1 MGLFNFSDNGKGRI
15 PAPSWA
21 KKISKVITGLFDTDG
36 AQPVST
42 VGNKETFTDNN
53 ASTGTSIMMPDLWKV
68 YNDRKSVY
76 LDIERMI
83 GEDELVS
90 TAIDIV
96 ADRTIGTSDA
106 RQSFKETPKRTSF
119 GVSSNRSDVQRILDA
134 LNTRLN
140 ITEEI
145 WQIVQEMYPHGN
157 HFREVIIDKQL
168 MQVKAFKQTISY
180 QIWPKTNDHGD
191 KLPGWLVV
199 TDMDVTNQGGKEL
212 EEWQIIPFIYGR
224 KKGFLAVAL
233 LASARRNWQRLSK
246 MEDGMAVARL
256 VRAYDKIVHKI
267 PVKNEWTRNEIM
279 ATINRYKEA
288 ITKRKLVASD
298 GNLMNTDNPL
308 DVQTDFYL
316 PDDGSGKGNVTMLT
330 ASNAQ
335 LGNLNDVLYHRE
347 KLVCRLKV
355 PISYLQLMT
364 AQKTHISGSGMSDS
378 DIAFAYTLQR
388 VQDIIVKGI
397 TRLYDLEL
405 MLHGIAPEEGLY
417 TIEMAPI
424 STQDRVED
432 ANIELTYAQAAV
444 YFVEAFGALPAE
456 LIADKFMQLN
466 HEQQD
471 MMTAFL
477 NGDAKK
483 IWAAKVKTI
492 QNTAIVPAKNPLV
505 PGNSAGSGN
514 NNKTRAARSSEQ
526 KGRKQSISV
535 DELVDVMYN
544 VYNGIADDM
553 RQEGQDIPTFN
564 EADRLEIKQGIL
576 DQIDEGAEV
585 IA

>member
-1 MGLFNFSDNGKGRI
+1 MGIFNFTDNGKGRT

-21 KKISKVITGLFDTDG
+21 KKISKAIAGLFEPDG
-36 AQPVST
+36 TQPVLPVS
-42 VGNKETFTDNN
+42 NKETFTD
-53 ASTGTSIMMPDLWKV
+53 AGGSSSLILPDLWKT

-76 LDIERMI
+76 VDIEKMI
-83 GEDELVS
+83 NEDELIA

-96 ADRTIGTSDA
+96 ADRTIGNSDA
-106 RQSFKETPKRTSF
+106 RQSFKEAPKRTSF
-119 GVSSNRSDVQRILDA
+119 GVSSDRPDVQKILNA

-157 HFREVIIDKQL
+157 HFREVVIDKQA
-168 MQVKAFKQTISY
+168 MQIKAFKQTISY

-191 KLPGWLVV
+191 KLPGWLVIS
-199 TDMDVTNQGGKEL
+199 DLDVTNQGGKEL

-224 KKGFLAVAL
+224 KKGFLAVAP
-233 LASARRNWQRLSK
+233 LASARKNWQRLSK

-267 PVKNEWTRNEIM
+267 PVKTEWTRNEIM
-279 ATINRYKEA
+279 ATITRYKEA

-298 GNLMNTDNPL
+298 GSLMNTDNPL

-335 LGNLNDVLYHRE
+335 LGNLNDILYHRE

-378 DIAFAYTLQR
+378 DISFAYTLQR
-388 VQDIIVKGI
+388 VQDVVVDGLS
-397 TRLYDLEL
+397 RLYDLEL
-405 MLHGIAPEEGLY
+405 MLNGIAPEENLY
-417 TIEMAPI
+417 TIEMTPI

-444 YFVEAFGALPAE
+444 YFVEAFGALPAD
-456 LIADKFMQLN
+456 LLADKFMQLN

-477 NGDAKK
+477 SGDAKK
-483 IWAAKVKTI
+483 IWTAKVKTI
-492 QNTAIVPAKNPLV
+492 ENTAIVPAKNPLV
-505 PGNSAGSGN
+505 PGNSGN

-526 KGRKQSISV
+526 KGKKQSISV

-544 VYNGIADDM
+544 IYNGLADDI
-553 RQEGQDIPTFN
+553 RQDGQDIPPFN

-576 DQIDEGAEV
+576 DQIDEGEV
-585 IA
+585 TIVE